1 MTKAYQSGNL
11 PRNLMKEETLDDG
24 KKKFK
29 VGVWYALDPFDITTW
44 PPMRVRLLIERDGF
58 AFSPCYAVRMTETMY
73 GLALYPKSRYRP
85 VAEITRFQ
93 LAPVSRSDMAA
104 KRKMEVFGAVYGEA
118 HRR

>member
-85 VAEITRFQ
+85 VADFCTSKKIC
-93 LAPVSRSDMAA
+93 L
-104 KRKMEVFGAVYGEA
+104 
-118 HRR
+118 